1 MQTVTQI
8 YQTFLADLRRSASQR
23 SEAQAKLLE
32 MGLTRIQFLEREL
45 AAKET
50 LSDRYRM
57 AALQGLAG
65 SRWAEG
71 RHTDQVL
78 ARVEDLVRS
87 AMKSRMGEP
96 PVEQVEPALPIWEP
110 CNPGCDPDLGGS
122 RSRHCLCAKARAALN
137 PEKPEGETL

>member
-1 MQTVTQI
+1 MRTVTQI
-8 YQTFLADLRRSASQR
+8 YQNFIAGLRTAPTEK
-23 SEAQAKLLE
+23 SENQAELLE

-45 AAKET
+45 AAQET

-96 PVEQVEPALPIWEP
+96 PVERVEPALPIWEP

-122 RSRHCLCAKARAALN
+122 RSRQCVCAKARAALN